1 MSVKFHFVVNHKFI
15 KNSFWPEKKISVK
28 NVFQFR
34 LHNNSDTKV
43 FLNKQT
49 IFTKKY
55 SSWKSSI
62 MFTTTIS
69 QCIWVFFY
77 FLFTFIIIS
86 ELFSKR
92 PHFRELLSDVEN
104 ISTRQGGN
112 YFSWVKLGFIG
123 PFFLSEWVNVYLSC
137 NTESD

>member
-1 MSVKFHFVVNHKFI
+1 MIELISIKSVFIFITKLKIFRVGEISFCCKPQIHK

-86 ELFSKR
+86 ELFWSR
-92 PHFRELLSDVEN
+92 SDNCNFASQFFFGHNTLE
-104 ISTRQGGN
+104 
-112 YFSWVKLGFIG
+112 
-123 PFFLSEWVNVYLSC
+123 FLSQYWL
-137 NTESD
+137 D